1 MIPET
6 QMIKATKSLGANF
19 SNLLVLQDN
28 FSHAEIE
35 HGADVEDE
43 EEGAH
48 HGQRQHAGPGGAGV
62 GLGDLGAEHLLTPP
76 WPRHRVQLEVRLCKG
91 GSV

>member
-1 MIPET
+1 MAE
-6 QMIKATKSLGANF
+6 S

-28 FSHAEIE
+28 LSHAEVE

-48 HGQRQHAGPGGAGV
+48 HRQGQHAGPGGAGIR
-62 GLGDLGAEHLLTPP
+62 LGHLRAEHLLAPP
-76 WPRHRVQLEVRLCKG
+76 WPWHSVQLEVRPYKG
-91 GSV
+91 YSVWKCCLLKLQK

>member
-6 QMIKATKSLGANF
+6 QMLKASKSFAATF

-28 FSHAEIE
+28 FSHAEVE

-48 HGQRQHAGPGGAGV
+48 HGQGQHAGPGGAGV
-62 GLGDLGAEHLLTPP
+62 GLRHLRAEHLLTPP
-76 WPRHRVQLEVRLCKG
+76 RPRHRVQLEVRLCKG
-91 GSV
+91 